1 MTRLLTTLYPG
12 PVRVT
17 EHEVPED
24 NIIARF
30 RAEDKDSGAFGQVMM
45 TMTMMMMMI
54 MMMMIRWCTAWQLA
68 RTRVSTPTSRWPRAR
83 TGRGSSSWS
92 PSWTLSPPP
101 STR

>member
-1 MTRLLTTLYPG
+1 M
-12 PVRVT
+12 RVT

-45 TMTMMMMMI
+45 VILMMMLMIIMMM

-68 RTRVSTPTSRWPRAR
+68 RTKVSTPTSRWPRAR
-83 TGRGSSSWS
+83 MGRGSSSW
-92 PSWTLSPPP
+92 
-101 STR
+101 

>member
-1 MTRLLTTLYPG
+1 M
-12 PVRVT
+12 RVT

-45 TMTMMMMMI
+45 MMMMVMMVMMI
-54 MMMMIRWCTAWQLA
+54 GIMMMMMMIRWCTAWQLA

-83 TGRGSSSWS
+83 PGRGSSSWS
-92 PSWTLSPPP
+92 PSWTLSPRP

>member
-1 MTRLLTTLYPG
+1 MMSIVTTPYPG

-45 TMTMMMMMI
+45 MMMLILMMI
-54 MMMMIRWCTAWQLA
+54 MMMMSRWCTAWQLA

-83 TGRGSSSWS
+83 TGRGSSSW
-92 PSWTLSPPP
+92 
-101 STR
+101 

>member
-1 MTRLLTTLYPG
+1 M
-12 PVRVT
+12 RVT

-30 RAEDKDSGAFGQVMM
+30 RAEDKDSGAFGQVMVM
-45 TMTMMMMMI
+45 MIIGMMMMMMM

-83 TGRGSSSWS
+83 TGRGCSSW
-92 PSWTLSPPP
+92 
-101 STR
+101 